1 MSLNFREIEQ
11 QLCIVLDTQLPKLL
25 CPDSTAEAN
34 AVICYGYVDKVSG
47 LTFEVLC
54 IASYIEG
61 DYTIVNENK
70 SVSAK
75 VRAEKF
81 QNSEIITIKNAAIMK
96 RFQARIQLI
105 KDVYYSDA
113 QVELMRNFTSLDKF
127 RHPFYPDDI
136 QAILLAEGIKPESIW
151 VRLKEYILDMNKGT
165 MYYEG
170 ELLNSPFDNR
180 YNLAVGDSVY
190 LVVSEVENGE
200 ACFVIPKPN
209 H

>member
-25 CPDSTAEAN
+25 CSDAAAEAN
-34 AVICYGYVDKVSG
+34 AVICYGYVDKASG

-81 QNSEIITIKNAAIMK
+81 QHSKIITIDNAAIMK
-96 RFQARIQLI
+96 RFDARIKFI
-105 KDVYYSDA
+105 KDVYYSGA

-180 YNLAVGDSVY
+180 YNLSIGDSVY

-200 ACFVIPKPN
+200 VCFVIPKPN
-209 H
+209 N

>member
-25 CPDSTAEAN
+25 CPDATAEAN

-47 LTFEVLC
+47 LTFEVHC

-81 QNSEIITIKNAAIMK
+81 QDSKIITIKNAAIMK
-96 RFQARIQLI
+96 RFQSRIQLI
-105 KDVYYSDA
+105 KDVYYTGA
-113 QVELMRNFTSLDKF
+113 QVELIRNFTSLDKF

-151 VRLKEYILDMNKGT
+151 VRLKEYILDKGT

-170 ELLNSPFDNR
+170 ELLNSPFDNK
-180 YNLAVGDSVY
+180 YKLDIGDSVY

-200 ACFVIPKPN
+200 VCFVIPKPN